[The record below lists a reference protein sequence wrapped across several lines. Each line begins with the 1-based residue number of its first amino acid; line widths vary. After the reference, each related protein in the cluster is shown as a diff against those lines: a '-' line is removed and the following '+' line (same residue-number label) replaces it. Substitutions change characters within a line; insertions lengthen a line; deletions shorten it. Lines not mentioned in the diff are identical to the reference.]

1 MTSKKNL
8 TRFFIIIV
16 SSVLLG
22 SCANMKAMLDERIAK
37 SNQKEI
43 TVEQKLQIS
52 IPLPEDSKY
61 LVDKT
66 VIFGEGAKFSGILYL
81 QHNQNADNIITFYRK
96 NMIADGWSEIGIVRS
111 KFILVNYE
119 KENRFATIKVIR
131 TLFEKSDSEITIGP
145 KSSTQLER
153 SLDTKPD
160 SSITNEPFIVE

>member
-1 MTSKKNL
+1 MTFKKNFV
-8 TRFFIIIV
+8 RFFTIII
-16 SSVLLG
+16 SSLLLA
-22 SCANMKAMLDERIAK
+22 SCANMKAMLDERMSK
-37 SNQKEI
+37 SEQKEI
-43 TVEQKLQIS
+43 TVEQKLQVS
-52 IPLPEDSKY
+52 IPIPENSVY

-81 QHNQNADNIITFYRK
+81 QHGESADDIIAFYRK

-145 KSSTQLER
+145 KSSTQLEK
-153 SLDTKPD
+153 SLDANPD
-160 SSITNEPFIVE
+160 SSISEEPFIVE

>member
-1 MTSKKNL
+1 MTFKKNFV
-8 TRFFIIIV
+8 RFFTIII
-16 SSVLLG
+16 SSLLLA
-22 SCANMKAMLDERIAK
+22 SCANMKAMLDERMSK
-37 SNQKEI
+37 SEQKEI
-43 TVEQKLQIS
+43 TVEQKLQVS
-52 IPLPEDSKY
+52 IPIPENSVY

-81 QHNQNADNIITFYRK
+81 QHGESADDIIAFYRK

-153 SLDTKPD
+153 SLDANPD
-160 SSITNEPFIVE
+160 SSISEEPFIVE

>member
-1 MTSKKNL
+1 MTSKKNFI
-8 TRFFIIIV
+8 RFFTIIA
-16 SSVLLG
+16 SSILLV

-43 TVEQKLQIS
+43 TVDQKLQVS
-52 IPLPEDSKY
+52 IPIPENSKY

-66 VIFGEGAKFSGILYL
+66 VIFGEGVKFSGILYL
-81 QHNQNADNIITFYRK
+81 QHDETADDIITFYRK

-111 KFILVNYE
+111 KFILVNFE

-153 SLDTKPD
+153 SLDSNPD
-160 SSITNEPFIVE
+160 SLADEPFIVE